1 MQAVILAA
9 GKGTRLKP
17 ITDSRSKAMLPI
29 LGKPIVERIVENLVE
44 CGLIDFT
51 LVVSPDDG
59 AIREYFQ
66 SESTLGVNIQFV
78 NQAKQLGTAD
88 ALKQAAPNL
97 KGDFVLSA
105 CDTLISAED
114 VQRITSTWREKRK
127 LQALLCLKKIPIADS
142 WRTGIVTLEDDRI
155 TGIIEKPLPDQ
166 APSNVELS
174 TRGEYELQDA
184 IQMMIDA
191 NEKVHGMFV
200 QNHHTLT
207 TTADLLE
214 LNLHFFNNSKEY
226 WQSAPR
232 AVGVET
238 ELVPPLYIEPGVVIG
253 SNCKIG
259 PGVFIEENARSGN
272 NVRLE
277 SVVVLRGAVIPDG
290 AELKNQVVI

>member
-1 MQAVILAA
+1 
-9 GKGTRLKP
+9 
-17 ITDSRSKAMLPI
+17 MLPI

-166 APSNVELS
+166 APSNISSLPMYCFSQHILDYLPKVELS